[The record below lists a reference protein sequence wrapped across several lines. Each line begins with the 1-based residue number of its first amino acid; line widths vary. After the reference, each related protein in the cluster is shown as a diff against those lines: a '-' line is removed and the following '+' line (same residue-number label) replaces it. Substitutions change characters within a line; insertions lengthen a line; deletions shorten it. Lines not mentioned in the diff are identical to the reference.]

1 MTLLAVRKSSTS
13 PRCVRPGAAS
23 RAARRMLMAALALA
37 LALASLGAAAWGV
50 VPPELVAQG
59 ARDGATP
66 AWMVSAPTPVGWT
79 GDCCTYAK
87 AIGVTAVAY
96 RGTWTG
102 KPQQVMVLNVWP
114 RKLPTLAAEVAAD
127 RAHYLRLDPAGKA
140 TQFAVRH
147 HTMTCTA
154 AVYQGSDRIDDVL
167 VFCDP
172 GVASGIRLS
181 WSMTLD
187 ANDRQMRALLGDF
200 MRVVVATRYH
210 AER

>member
-1 MTLLAVRKSSTS
+1 MVLFAPGESSTS
-13 PRCVRPGAAS
+13 PRRS
-23 RAARRMLMAALALA
+23 RRYRVAQTAGWLLIVALAWA
-37 LALASLGAAAWGV
+37 GTAAWGAAPV
-50 VPPELVAQG
+50 ELVAHG

-66 AWMVSAPTPVGWT
+66 AWTVSAPIPAGWT

-96 RGTWTG
+96 RGQWTG

-114 RKLPTLAAEVAAD
+114 RQLPTLVAEVEAD
-127 RAHYLRLDPAGKA
+127 RAHYLRLDPAGKTA
-140 TQFAVRH
+140 QFTVRH
-147 HTMTCTA
+147 HTMACTA
-154 AVYQGSDRIDDVL
+154 VVYQGSDRVNDVL

-172 GVASGIRLS
+172 GAVSGVRLS

-187 ANDRQMRALLGDF
+187 ANDRQMPTLLADF

-210 AER
+210 AGH